1 MSAGSQQ
8 KFSDEW
14 LLPLVR
20 ETPGLTEELLSEWR
34 TQGRRFLSQALVD
47 QGLRTFEELGEA
59 IFRRYRISFAA
70 PDVDSV
76 DRALLSLVPEKLCRK
91 HGLAPRNMENRSVS
105 VLMSNPVDH
114 EAQQEVEW
122 ASGRDV
128 IPVFCLPEHLERLL
142 LQMVAPEAVL
152 YDMLERLDFKGQ
164 VELVG
169 PDLDDAGGMASDE
182 LQAPVVRL
190 ANAIIADAVTRGT
203 SDIHIEHEE
212 QATVVRY
219 RIDGLLRKVMV
230 LPRYIGAGPLV
241 SRIKIMAGLDLAERR
256 RPQDGRAKL
265 RVNGVEVGL
274 RVSTLPTRMGEK
286 IVFRILDERVA
297 HVPLAKL
304 GFHGDVL
311 ERLEH
316 LIEREEGIVLVTG
329 PTGSGKTTTLYSV
342 LNRRNAE
349 DVNIVTVEDPVEYRL
364 EGVGQ
369 VQVNERQG
377 LTFASVLRSMLRQDP
392 DIIMLG
398 EIRDGETADIACQAA
413 LTGHLVLSTLHT
425 NDAVTAVARL
435 VDMGVERFK
444 LASGL
449 NGVTAQRL
457 VRKVCAACS
466 RPIEAAQVSAD
477 LDAAL
482 RRRGLSTAIRE
493 AVGCPECN
501 QTGYKGRMSLI
512 ELLEIPEAI
521 KDRIAAG
528 AGTEELREEALALG
542 CLHTMTED
550 ILRHLADGHT
560 TWGEVQAHLD
570 LGEAG
575 GSDKAAARAQELAA
589 EAAPAVVLT
598 PAAPPAAA
606 AAPAISAAEPE
617 PAAPKR
623 PASAVLGVADAAA
636 RATLRGALS
645 EGGATATDA
654 PNAQMVVALIASQQP
669 DLLIVGPSS
678 PELDVGGLIHLVRS
692 VLGMKDLPVV
702 AVVASEEDADALLEA
717 GADDFLALPL
727 RPASVRARLKSVLAR
742 GNRWAA
748 PEEVMRPRT
757 PADEVDRLA
766 DLRSTGILDTPP
778 EERFDRLT
786 RKAAEHFGVPLS
798 MVSLVDADRQWWKS
812 HHGTDGTGTPRDVS
826 FCGHAVLE
834 EDVFVVEDAYLDA
847 RFVDNPLVTG
857 DSQVRFYAGYP
868 MKGAGGHHVGA
879 FCIVDHKPRHM
890 SAEDV
895 RVLEELGREAEAEL
909 AR

>member
-1 MSAGSQQ
+1 MPASGHHR
-8 KFSDEW
+8 FDDEW
-14 LLPLVR
+14 LVPLVR
-20 ETPGLTEELLSEWR
+20 ETPGLTEEILSGWR
-34 TQGRRFLSQALVD
+34 AQGRRFVSQALVD

-59 IFRRYRISFAA
+59 ILRKYRIAFAA
-70 PDVDSV
+70 PDLDSI
-76 DRALLSLVPEKLCRK
+76 DRSLLSLVPEKVCRK
-91 HGLAPRNMENRSVS
+91 HGLAPSSQSNRSVS
-105 VLMSNPVDH
+105 VLMPNPMDH
-114 EAQQEVEW
+114 DAQQQVEW

-128 IPVFCLPEHLERLL
+128 VPVFCLPDHLERLL
-142 LQMVAPEAVL
+142 LKLVTPDAVI
-152 YDMLERLDFKGQ
+152 YDMLERLEFEGH
-164 VELVG
+164 VEVVG
-169 PDLDDAGGMASDE
+169 IEEIEVAAAE
-182 LQAPVVRL
+182 AAEVKAPVVRL
-190 ANAIIADAVTRGT
+190 ANAIIADAVTRGA
-203 SDIHIEHEE
+203 SDIHIEHDE

-230 LPRYIGAGPLV
+230 LPRYVGAGPLV

-265 RVNGVEVGL
+265 KVNGAEIGL

-286 IVFRILDERVA
+286 VVFRILDERVA
-297 HVPLAKL
+297 HVPLDRL

-316 LIEREEGIVLVTG
+316 LIGKEEGIVLVTG

-364 EGVGQ
+364 PGVGQ
-369 VQVNERQG
+369 VQVSDRQG
-377 LTFASVLRSMLRQDP
+377 LTFAAVLRSVLRQDP

-398 EIRDGETADIACQAA
+398 EIRDAETADIACQAA

-435 VDMGVERFK
+435 EDMGVERFK

-466 RPIEAAQVSAD
+466 RPVEASVVSAD

-482 RRRGLSTAIRE
+482 RRRQLSTTLRQ
-493 AVGCPECN
+493 AVGCAECN
-501 QTGYKGRMSLI
+501 HMGYKGRMSLI
-512 ELLEIPEAI
+512 ELLEIPAAL

-528 AGTEELREEALALG
+528 AGTEELRDEALALG

-560 TWGEVQAHLD
+560 TWDEVQAHLD

-575 GSDKAAARAQELAA
+575 GTEKAARSARETDAQPAP
-589 EAAPAVVLT
+589 PAVVA
-598 PAAPPAAA
+598 PAAPPSGA
-606 AAPAISAAEPE
+606 AAPAPAAEPGAT
-617 PAAPKR
+617 PPGR
-623 PASAVLGVADAAA
+623 PAKAVLAVADAAA
-636 RATLRGALS
+636 LEILRGTLA
-645 EGGATATDA
+645 EGGVTATEA
-654 PNAQMVVALIASQQP
+654 PNGQMAIALVASQQP
-669 DLLIVGPSS
+669 DLLVVGPPSS
-678 PELDVGGLIHLVRS
+678 SLDVAGLIHIVRG
-692 VLGMKDLPVV
+692 VLGMRDLQVL
-702 AVVASEEDADALLEA
+702 AIVASEEEADPLLES

-727 RPASVRARLKSVLAR
+727 RATSARARLKSVLR
-742 GNRWAA
+742 RQDRWST

-757 PADEVDRLA
+757 PANEADRLA
-766 DLRSTGILDTPP
+766 DLRSTGVLDTPP

-786 RKAAEHFGVPLS
+786 RKAAEHFGVPAS

-812 HHGTDGTGTPRDVS
+812 RHGTDSTGTPRDVS
-826 FCGHAVLE
+826 FCGHAILQD
-834 EDVFVVEDAYLDA
+834 DVFVVEDAYLDA
-847 RFVDNPLVTG
+847 RFADNPLVTG
-857 DSQVRFYAGYP
+857 DSKVRFYAGYP
-868 MKGAGGHHVGA
+868 LKGPGGHNVGS
-879 FCIVDHKPRHM
+879 FCIVDHEPR
-890 SAEDV
+890 AFTEADAQ
-895 RVLEELGREAEAEL
+895 VLKELGREVEAEL